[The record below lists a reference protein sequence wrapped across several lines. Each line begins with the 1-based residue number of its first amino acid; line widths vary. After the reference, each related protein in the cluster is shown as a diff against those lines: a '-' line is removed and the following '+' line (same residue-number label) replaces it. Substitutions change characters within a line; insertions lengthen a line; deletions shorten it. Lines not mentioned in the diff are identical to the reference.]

1 MSNLKS
7 HDATAEHE
15 SCCAEDSLH
24 SARAHQP
31 ADTSGREAIWSPR
44 VYLLKRQP
52 TTSGIMEIAHEHT
65 GKIFTFQQIPTNMK
79 EGPSTGAK
87 AFAILTDQ
95 INAEIS
101 AENAAL
107 SKEISSLESISA
119 YLSSV
124 EIRVTSIV
132 DGNVTR
138 SIPIST
144 GLGGAFLNG
153 FGRSLDLK
161 IPVKEEDEAS
171 VPLADFGGS
180 WGRLMSLHVSNQCV
194 GTFCCIVDP
203 VVTEI
208 LGVGSLNIVLN
219 DIGGKVSFYGRID
232 NLCVEVYE
240 RIKKEV
246 GKVLSGDGRSS
257 RELRMYISIME
268 EMHGSNATFTPGSI
282 VVHPGRLMKFK
293 GLELVSNTLLL
304 QRCKLLQS
312 EMDIASLRGILED
325 QKMRFLEAE
334 FNLLRVEGVL
344 GEKDDA
350 DESNNLKKLLD
361 SIEHEMRSCD
371 EEYVELMEFKEE
383 LSSQF
388 ANLVPDYT
396 NYARTEVDELRDLVH
411 TVSNNSDRSSL
422 IRNHCL
428 KLQKHT
434 LFAMKNRISHIEIF
448 YEQDNS
454 DTVSEDNEVCV
465 HTCLEAGSESFLGE
479 GYIWSVT
486 LPPMNINAN
495 KLDSF
500 EVHMSGVSLT
510 RNGRRNNFVFIGR
523 RGVGAPTV
531 TLLVNCCSSLSVRGY
546 LEFESIESRDETL
559 ANESFNETAA
569 DLFNN
574 RRPRTSLPEDCK
586 FVPSALLFNRL
597 VDGTLNILGLK
608 DVST

>member
-1 MSNLKS
+1 
-7 HDATAEHE
+7 
-15 SCCAEDSLH
+15 
-24 SARAHQP
+24 
-31 ADTSGREAIWSPR
+31 
-44 VYLLKRQP
+44 
-52 TTSGIMEIAHEHT
+52 MEIAHEHT

-434 LFAMKNRISHIEIF
+434 LFSMKNRISHIEIF
-448 YEQDNS
+448 YEQDTT

-523 RGVGAPTV
+523 RGGGAPTV